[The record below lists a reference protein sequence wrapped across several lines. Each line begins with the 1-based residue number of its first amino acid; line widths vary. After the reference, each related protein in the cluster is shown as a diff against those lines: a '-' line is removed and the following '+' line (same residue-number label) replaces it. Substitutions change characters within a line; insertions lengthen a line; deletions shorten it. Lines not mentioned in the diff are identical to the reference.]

1 MERLWQATCC
11 GLMRQEKKNA
21 VEYIKMYI
29 PKHKLQQIKDQKKKY
44 IGTFSCK
51 SATASWVTAAPG

>member
-1 MERLWQATCC
+1 
-11 GLMRQEKKNA
+11 
-21 VEYIKMYI
+21 MYI